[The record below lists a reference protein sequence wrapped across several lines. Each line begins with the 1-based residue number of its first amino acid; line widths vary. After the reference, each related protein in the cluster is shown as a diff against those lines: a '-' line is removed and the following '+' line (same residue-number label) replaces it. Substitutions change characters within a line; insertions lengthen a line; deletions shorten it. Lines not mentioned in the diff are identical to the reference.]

1 MSLAG
6 MKHGGLRPDCQ
17 QLSHAAQP
25 HFWRPFKNGI

>member
-6 MKHGGLRPDCQ
+6 MKHGGLMPDCQ

-25 HFWRPFKNGI
+25 HFWPFKNGI